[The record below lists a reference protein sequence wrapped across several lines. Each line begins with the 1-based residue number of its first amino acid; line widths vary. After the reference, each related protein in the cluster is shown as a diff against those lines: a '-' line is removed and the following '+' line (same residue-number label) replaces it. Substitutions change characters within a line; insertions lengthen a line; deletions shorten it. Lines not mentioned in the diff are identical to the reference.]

1 MEKWEGPNFGTMRT
15 AAPTHNNQISNHP
28 RRPPAQR
35 SVSLRHSHPPGS
47 SNRSVSSR
55 ANGRHQ
61 PQAESPSTSSPSSL
75 RPLGRRTGSNESS
88 AEKWF
93 EKSNNEIRDNTAP
106 LIDHEPP
113 FFMRNS
119 SSSETPPGAQA
130 QNYLPHN
137 DDRASSLDLRAGMR
151 LGTEDSSTEEYRNV
165 IDDLTVQNRKL
176 KRKLRRYEKLHD
188 AHLKDQKLFEV
199 RFHGLPIDKKRE
211 LEETLRKFASS
222 LDTTGANAF
231 PSNGYA
237 SLLPMLKSKTASSQK
252 SFRYGDSAYASMSM
266 SASGQGSSAQSGY
279 NGKQK
284 PKMTPTQHM
293 AARRQQINSYLHHIP
308 EGLMPQENPTEMS
321 ESTKKKLV
329 VRRMEQLF
337 AGRDPATGDHQ
348 HSLQQQEVSHS
359 AARADKSATEVYGE
373 RARVEGCRE
382 ASILSRELEDPA
394 EISNDAETQMPDAV
408 AATMHSKNIEPTI
421 PAKSS
426 TKGTDDDQRPTRP
439 LDLDPHRAQMPA
451 ENIRYMRHL
460 GFSPE
465 SSKSPEEGHSWIY
478 LNFLINMAQLHT
490 INVTSDF
497 VRNAVQ
503 ECSNKLEV
511 SNDGRKIRWRGN
523 RSVTR
528 TGSSAGASAYGRSD
542 DNTLEGQSPRKR
554 PKLAHNDSMRSD
566 MTRGSQA
573 GATSQR
579 GQLENSR
586 HMYTPLFFHRGSKDD
601 SEDSSSEGDDDNR
614 SSPLPAPL
622 AGDSSKMTTSG
633 IGTGS
638 GVLAPSVRKKPK
650 PKHDDGP
657 IIFYNNARFCTDLSG
672 DRDSVGTYNTP
683 PYIPV
688 SSVPIGKQASSIEDV
703 FEKRGPLAQA
713 FKLPEPMNLT
723 DNPIPESMEV
733 SFTPQPLLVSDLR
746 RDEKPIELEVTG
758 IGGVW
763 HADNF
768 AISVDSRHTRID
780 QTETF
785 ERSAR
790 MQRTSLPP
798 SLAKILHG
806 AEDKPKVRAA
816 VHKQILGSSVQDLPP
831 SELPPALSFM
841 PDDDSMCDDGSDA
854 DEYTTE
860 ASGSPGDFPPA
871 AAPQPVELPYAPAE
885 DTDEEYE
892 ESEDDE
898 DVESDGEVDFL
909 AAAREIDPEAVRRRE
924 REYDAIMAERLAEE
938 IPTGSSAATAGGGSG
953 FVSPASGVH
962 KQEYRRAIRASMQQ
976 VEDMKGVSNIGYDE
990 MSDCS
995 S

>member
-1 MEKWEGPNFGTMRT
+1 M
-15 AAPTHNNQISNHP
+15 ADSNHKLSLH
-28 RRPPAQR
+28 QR
-35 SVSLRHSHPPGS
+35 ARL
-47 SNRSVSSR
+47 
-55 ANGRHQ
+55 
-61 PQAESPSTSSPSSL
+61 QASE
-75 RPLGRRTGSNESS
+75 PLGGRTGSNESS

-93 EKSNNEIRDNTAP
+93 EKSNNEVRDNTTSFN
-106 LIDHEPP
+106 DHEPP

-130 QNYLPHN
+130 QNHLPHN
-137 DDRASSLDLRAGMR
+137 DDRASSLGLRAGMLR
-151 LGTEDSSTEEYRNV
+151 LGTEDSSAEEYRNV

-176 KRKLRRYEKLHD
+176 KRKLRKYEKLHD

-199 RFHGLPIDKKRE
+199 RFHGLPAGKKRE

-222 LDTTGANAF
+222 LDTTGANAS

-237 SLLPMLKSKTASSQK
+237 SLLPMLQSKTASSQT
-252 SFRYGDSAYASMSM
+252 SFRHGDSAYASMSM

-308 EGLMPQENPTEMS
+308 EGLMPHENPTEMS

-329 VRRMEQLF
+329 VRRLEQLF
-337 AGRDPATGDHQ
+337 AGKDPATGDHQ
-348 HSLQQQEVSHS
+348 HSLQQQEVSDS
-359 AARADKSATEVYGE
+359 AARADKSATEALGE

-382 ASILSRELEDPA
+382 ASILNRELEDPA
-394 EISNDAETQMPDAV
+394 DVSNDAGTQMPDAV
-408 AATMHSKNIEPTI
+408 AANMHSKNIEPSI
-421 PAKSS
+421 PAKRS
-426 TKGTDDDQRPTRP
+426 TKVVDDDQRPTRP
-439 LDLDPHRAQMPA
+439 LDLDPHRAQMPV

-460 GFSPE
+460 GFSPLDPE
-465 SSKSPEEGHSWIY
+465 SSNSPDEGHSWIY

-503 ECSNKLEV
+503 ECSNKLEI
-511 SNDGRKIRWRGN
+511 SSDGRKVRWRGS

-528 TGSSAGASAYGRSD
+528 TGSSGGASSYDRSD
-542 DNTLEGQSPRKR
+542 DNTPEGQSPRKR
-554 PKLAHNDSMRSD
+554 PKLAHSDSMQWGL
-566 MTRGSQA
+566 TRGSQA
-573 GATSQR
+573 GAASQR
-579 GQLENSR
+579 RHLENNK
-586 HMYTPLFFHRGSKDD
+586 HMYTPLFFHRNSTDG
-601 SEDSSSEGDDDNR
+601 SEDSSSEVDEDNR

-622 AGDSSKMTTSG
+622 AGDLSKMTSSG
-633 IGTGS
+633 IRTGS
-638 GVLAPSVRKKPK
+638 GLLAPSVRKSKQN
-650 PKHDDGP
+650 HDDGP

-672 DRDSVGTYNTP
+672 DRDPAGTYNTTA
-683 PYIPV
+683 YIPV
-688 SSVPIGKQASSIEDV
+688 SSVPVGKKASSIEDV

-713 FKLPEPMNLT
+713 SKLPEPMNLT

-733 SFTPQPLLVSDLR
+733 SFPPQPLLAPDLP
-746 RDEKPIELEVTG
+746 RDEKPIVLEVTG

-768 AISVDSRHTRID
+768 AISVDSRHARID
-780 QTETF
+780 QTATSEV
-785 ERSAR
+785 SAR
-790 MQRTSLPP
+790 IRATSLPS

-806 AEDKPKVRAA
+806 ARDKPKVCAA
-816 VHKQILGSSVQDLPP
+816 VHKQILASTVQDLAP

-860 ASGSPGDFPPA
+860 ASGSPGNFPPA

-885 DTDEEYE
+885 DTDADYE
-892 ESEDDE
+892 EFEDDE

-953 FVSPASGVH
+953 FVSPASGIN
-962 KQEYRRAIRASMQQ
+962 KEEYRRAIRATMHQG
-976 VEDMKGVSNIGYDE
+976 EDVKDMSNIVDDE